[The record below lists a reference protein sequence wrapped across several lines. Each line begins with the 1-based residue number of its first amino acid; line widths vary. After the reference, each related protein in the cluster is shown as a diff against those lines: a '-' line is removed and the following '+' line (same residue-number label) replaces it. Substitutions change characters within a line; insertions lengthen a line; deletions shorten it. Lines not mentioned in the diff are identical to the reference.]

1 MTAVGLREKLGEKRR
16 GATPL
21 RRNSPRQH
29 SARCSPSTFGVVK
42 LIFFSVVQRLS
53 PLPVQTDEVACHMAC
68 RFSPLPRLPPLCLHS
83 ELLSFGCSFPLGL
96 ACHVSRGSSET
107 RRRRGLHRRLR
118 HRRGIPAVSLRS
130 SLSAAVSHTAIAHT
144 EFIVT
149 HLKAQACGTNLSSD
163 GAATA
168 ASLACSQ
175 HARCG
180 RSACMA

>member
-1 MTAVGLREKLGEKRR
+1 MDDVAVNFSLESADELMTAVGLREKLGEKRR

-96 ACHVSRGSSET
+96 ACHVSRGSSASIVASVTAE
-107 RRRRGLHRRLR
+107 
-118 HRRGIPAVSLRS
+118 VSQQ
-130 SLSAAVSHTAIAHT
+130 SLSAAVSPQQSLTLRLHT
-144 EFIVT
+144 
-149 HLKAQACGTNLSSD
+149 LNLS
-163 GAATA
+163 
-168 ASLACSQ
+168 LLI
-175 HARCG
+175 
-180 RSACMA
+180 